1 MIKFFNRKEKEKE
14 EKEIEL
20 SEQELEKVNNFGS
33 EEYKKELESEKK
45 NSTELTEE
53 QLDKM
58 TYDYYH
64 GDDQAFKK

>member
-33 EEYKKELESEKK
+33 EEYKKE
-45 NSTELTEE
+45 
-53 QLDKM
+53 
-58 TYDYYH
+58 
-64 GDDQAFKK
+64 